1 MINVHETAI
10 VEDARSIGAG
20 TKIWAFSHVSKG
32 AIIGEGCSIGE
43 GVYIGPGVKIGH
55 SCKIQNRA
63 QIYAGVTIG
72 NEVFIGPGVLTS
84 NDIMPK
90 AVGDWQQRFM
100 ETLIED
106 GVSVGVGSIIIC
118 GYKIGKDAVI
128 GAGSLVAQNIKP
140 GWLAYGS
147 PAHHIRKL

>member
-1 MINVHETAI
+1 MAQLCGGCTEDCDMINVHETAI

-63 QIYAGVTIG
+63 QIYAG
-72 NEVFIGPGVLTS
+72 S
-84 NDIMPK
+84 
-90 AVGDWQQRFM
+90 R
-100 ETLIED
+100 
-106 GVSVGVGSIIIC
+106 
-118 GYKIGKDAVI
+118 
-128 GAGSLVAQNIKP
+128 
-140 GWLAYGS
+140 LAMRCS
-147 PAHHIRKL
+147 